1 MAHRIRNDRALDAI
15 VATVRREYHELPGL
29 ILTVEQARRLW
40 ALEPPV
46 CRAVLR
52 RLVEAG
58 ELTETDTGRFTR
70 PTAA

>member
-1 MAHRIRNDRALDAI
+1 MASRIQNDRALDTI

-29 ILTVEQARRLW
+29 ILTVDQARRLW

-46 CRAVLR
+46 CLAVLR
-52 RLVEAG
+52 RLVDAG